1 MSVAYG
7 NILRMNDKTET
18 WYKWDYVCPNCDANI
33 EMTAKPDGHSHDSYC
48 LKCAGD
54 LVLMSVVDVT
64 IYPTT
69 KEDKMETTTEYNPN
83 LLVTYKKIENG
94 ETTYPTDKVTD
105 IEWSL
110 NNYRLVNQKNIEQNI
125 KINKLENVLISYAQ
139 DADEETL
146 ELITEIANIFD
157 ISLTKEIEVTGTISF
172 SATITVPL
180 TEDYDIESI
189 CQEVISVTSY
199 DGDTDVNDYSVDD
212 VRESY

>member
-1 MSVAYG
+1 
-7 NILRMNDKTET
+7 
-18 WYKWDYVCPNCDANI
+18 
-33 EMTAKPDGHSHDSYC
+33 
-48 LKCAGD
+48 
-54 LVLMSVVDVT
+54 MSVVDAT
-64 IYPTT
+64 INPTT

>member
-7 NILRMNDKTET
+7 NILRMNDIKET
-18 WYKWDYVCPNCDANI
+18 WYKWDYVCPDCDAHI
-33 EMTAKPDGHSHDSYC
+33 EMTAKSNGHSHDSYC

-54 LVLMSVVDVT
+54 LVLMSVVDAT
-64 IYPTT
+64 IYQTT

-94 ETTYPTDKVTD
+94 ETTYPTEKVND